1 VILSRLARGGTEE
14 CTCYL
19 SNLLRSEM
27 LYFPDIAEQI
37 SRSPPKLMNL
47 QSFRNTYIGL
57 TYTEIEIDCNNI
69 TFQCYS

>member
-1 VILSRLARGGTEE
+1 
-14 CTCYL
+14 
-19 SNLLRSEM
+19 M

-47 QSFRNTYIGL
+47 QSFKNTYIGL

-69 TFQCYS
+69 WLFSVIHEVDLL

>member
-1 VILSRLARGGTEE
+1 VVLSILVRGGTEE
-14 CTCYL
+14 CTYYL
-19 SNLLRSEM
+19 SDLLTSEM

-47 QSFRNTYIGL
+47 QSFKNTYIGL

-69 TFQCYS
+69 